1 METILNSEIF
11 FLISSFCLVFITL
24 LLLVALIYIINI
36 ARIFY
41 DIMKVVK
48 KKTGELSSKLD
59 DVEEQIADSKLMT
72 FFSFFLTKKKKTK
85 K

>member
-24 LLLVALIYIINI
+24 LLLVVLIYIINI

-41 DIMKVVK
+41 DIMKIVK